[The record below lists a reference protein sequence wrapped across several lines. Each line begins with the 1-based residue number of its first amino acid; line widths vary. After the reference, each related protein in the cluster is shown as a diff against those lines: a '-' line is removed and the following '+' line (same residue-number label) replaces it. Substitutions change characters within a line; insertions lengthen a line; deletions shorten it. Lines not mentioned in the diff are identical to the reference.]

1 MCDHCGCRDFPP
13 IAELSADHE
22 TILELAWTL
31 AEEPRAGR
39 IPDPGVKTQLLELL
53 DRHVAK
59 EETGLYPVLL
69 GVGGVS
75 ADEVTRLEAE
85 HTDLHQQLSGEI
97 FTRLDFYAL
106 AAHIETEETELFP
119 FAMLRFDEKEWDV
132 TSDVHRAV
140 DAGRIAAGID
150 GVGAS
155 GGA

>member
-1 MCDHCGCRDFPP
+1 MCDHCGCRAFAP

-31 AEEPRAGR
+31 AEEQRAGR
-39 IPDPGVKTQLLELL
+39 TPDPGVKAGLCALL

-75 ADEVTRLEAE
+75 AGELTRLEAE
-85 HTDLHQQLSGEI
+85 HTDLHRQLSGEV
-97 FTRLDFYAL
+97 FSRLDFYAL

-119 FAMLRFDEKEWDV
+119 FAMLRFDEAEWDV
-132 TSDVHRAV
+132 TADVHRAV
-140 DAGRIAAGID
+140 DAGRATVPALGTST
-150 GVGAS
+150 AR
-155 GGA
+155 